1 MKIYF
6 DCIIVSSIDLK
17 NYFIYTFNFKVLR
30 IVHLVFKAILETL
43 KRYIQQPAISY
54 LLFWVL
60 FVVFT
65 ATASSWY
72 YSSTQEVIEV
82 YTFRTIIQFII
93 TSIVIFVFIPKFL
106 NRGHKVLFWFFS
118 LALLTLGFIT
128 CTLIKIYY
136 LEPTYPV
143 TYENYL
149 KRFPEAT
156 LYDRLTSVKEFIRV
170 SNYLLQ
176 PTFLLLAIRFYRKQ
190 QALTK
195 LNEQKKI
202 AELTTLKNQLNPHF
216 LFNTLNNL
224 YSLAFK
230 KSDRTMLV
238 IQKLSEILDY
248 TLYGCNDTFVPI
260 QKEIELI
267 ENYLALEKVRYDY
280 RVNISFD
287 KDVSNE
293 GKIAPLLLLTFIE
306 NAFKHG
312 VSQELKE
319 ANIKINLSQKDD
331 TIDFYIENTKPQ
343 TKGLNRE
350 KKEVI
355 GLKNVNKQLNLLY
368 PNMHSLNIKEDSKLY
383 CVHLKL
389 TIA

>member
-1 MKIYF
+1 M
-6 DCIIVSSIDLK
+6 
-17 NYFIYTFNFKVLR
+17 
-30 IVHLVFKAILETL
+30 VFKEILETL
-43 KRYIQQPAISY
+43 KRYIQQPTISY

-72 YSSTQEVIEV
+72 YSSTREVIEV
-82 YTFRTIIQFII
+82 YTFRTIIQFVI
-93 TSIVIFVFIPKFL
+93 TSTVIFVFIPKFL
-106 NRGHKVLFWFFS
+106 NRGHKVLFWIFS
-118 LALLTLGFIT
+118 LALLALGFVT
-128 CTLIKIYY
+128 CTLIKVYY
-136 LEPTYPV
+136 LEPTYPI
-143 TYENYL
+143 TYQNYL

-156 LYDRLTSVKEFIRV
+156 LYSRLISIKEFIRV

-202 AELTTLKNQLNPHF
+202 AELTALKNQLNPHF

-224 YSLAFK
+224 YALAFQ

-248 TLYGCNDTFVPI
+248 TLYGCNNTYVPI
-260 QKEIELI
+260 QKEVELI
-267 ENYLALEKVRYDY
+267 ENYLDLEKVRYDD
-280 RVNISFD
+280 RVTISF
-287 KDVSNE
+287 KKEISSK

-319 ANIKINLSQKDD
+319 ANIEINLSQKNDI
-331 TIDFYIENTKPQ
+331 IDFSIENTKPQ
-343 TKGLNRE
+343 TKGLNGE
-350 KKEVI
+350 KKTVI
-355 GLKNVNKQLNLLY
+355 GLENVNKQLNLLY
-368 PNMHSLNIKEDSKLY
+368 PNKHSLNIKEDAKSY
-383 CVHLKL
+383 YVHLKL
-389 TIA
+389 TTV

>member
-1 MKIYF
+1 M
-6 DCIIVSSIDLK
+6 
-17 NYFIYTFNFKVLR
+17 
-30 IVHLVFKAILETL
+30 ETL
-43 KRYIQQPAISY
+43 KRYIEQPVISY

-60 FVVFT
+60 FAVFT

-72 YSSTQEVIEV
+72 YSTTREVLET
-82 YTFRTIIQFII
+82 YTFRTIIQFVI
-93 TSIVIFVFIPKFL
+93 TSTVIFVFIPKFL
-106 NRGHKVLFWFFS
+106 NRGNKILFWFFS
-118 LALLTLGFIT
+118 LTLLALGFVT
-128 CTLIKIYY
+128 CTLLKVYY
-136 LEPTYPV
+136 LESTYPI
-143 TYENYL
+143 TYDNYL

-156 LYDRLTSVKEFIRV
+156 LYNRLTSIKEFIRV

-190 QALTK
+190 QALTQ

-202 AELTTLKNQLNPHF
+202 AELTALKNQLNPHF

-224 YSLAFK
+224 YALAFK

-248 TLYGCNDTFVPI
+248 TLYGCNDTYVPI
-260 QKEIELI
+260 HKEIELI
-267 ENYLALEKVRYDY
+267 ENYLALEKVRYDD
-280 RVNISFD
+280 RVNILFEKEIS
-287 KDVSNE
+287 KE

-319 ANIKINLSQKDD
+319 ASIRINLSQKNKE
-331 TIDFYIENTKPQ
+331 IDFSIENSKPQ
-343 TKGLNRE
+343 TKDLNGE
-350 KKEVI
+350 KKAVI

-368 PNMHSLNIKEDSKLY
+368 PNKHTLSVKENSKLY

>member
-1 MKIYF
+1 M
-6 DCIIVSSIDLK
+6 
-17 NYFIYTFNFKVLR
+17 
-30 IVHLVFKAILETL
+30 ETI
-43 KRYIQQPAISY
+43 KKYIQQPTISY

-60 FVVFT
+60 FVMFT

-72 YSSTQEVIEV
+72 YSSTREVIEV
-82 YTFRTIIQFII
+82 YTIRTIIQFLI
-93 TSIVIFVFIPKFL
+93 TSTVIFVFIPKFL
-106 NRGHKVLFWFFS
+106 NQGHKILFWIFS

-128 CTLIKIYY
+128 CTLIKVYY

-143 TYENYL
+143 TYQNYL

-156 LYDRLTSVKEFIRV
+156 LHDRLTSIKEFIRV
-170 SNYLLQ
+170 ANYLLQ

-202 AELTTLKNQLNPHF
+202 AELTALKNQLNPHF

-224 YSLAFK
+224 YALAFK

-248 TLYGCNDTFVPI
+248 TLYGCNEKYVPI
-260 QKEIELI
+260 RKEVDLI
-267 ENYLALEKVRYDY
+267 ENYLALEKVRYDD
-280 RVNISFD
+280 RVSISF
-287 KDVSNE
+287 KKEVSKE

-312 VSQELKE
+312 VSQELTNATINIELTQKNKE
-319 ANIKINLSQKDD
+319 
-331 TIDFYIENTKPQ
+331 IDFKIENTKP
-343 TKGLNRE
+343 KPSGLSNTY
-350 KKEVI
+350 KEEI
-355 GLKNVNKQLNLLY
+355 GLKNVKKQLNLLY
-368 PNMHSLNIKEDSKLY
+368 QNNHSLNINEEINWYK
-383 CVHLKL
+383 VHLKL
-389 TIA
+389 STK